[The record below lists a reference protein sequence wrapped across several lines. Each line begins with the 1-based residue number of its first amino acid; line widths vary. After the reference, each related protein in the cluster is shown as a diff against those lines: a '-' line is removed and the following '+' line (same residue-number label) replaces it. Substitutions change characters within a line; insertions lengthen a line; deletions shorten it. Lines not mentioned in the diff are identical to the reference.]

1 MQSLQNYLY
10 KHFRVAMLFLVVSVS
25 YGWLM
30 RFHRVVNIPK
40 FVYASFLQAH
50 SHVTFLGW
58 GFLGVTSLIT
68 VVFLPKMITN
78 KTLNNSFWIMVFA
91 LIGMLISFP
100 LQGYKLFSIL
110 FLSIF
115 LITSYVYLGVVYKNL
130 RNSKETSSLFI
141 RSGILYYYLSS
152 MAIWGIPIIKV
163 RLGKGELYHY
173 GIAFYTH
180 FLYNGFFV
188 LVLFG
193 LFTKYLIDNKVFSD
207 DNKAVRYVYKFT
219 VLAVIPTFLLVFLKE
234 KNVSSV
240 IVIIA
245 GLGTVLQLFSLLY
258 LKRIFSVAKHF
269 IKKQTKY
276 NTLLLYI
283 VSLAYLAKLIMQ
295 FFSAFPSVTQ
305 RALLYSSYLVIGYI
319 HLFTLGFMTLFLLF
333 LYSLFAQKKLPK
345 LGVLLFVLG
354 VILSEG
360 LLFLQGGLYY
370 FNFEVITPFDFVM
383 LLFSSL
389 MPLGLFLVF
398 LRIKP
403 HSL

>member
-1 MQSLQNYLY
+1 MQNSQNYLY
-10 KHFRVAMLFLVVSVS
+10 KHFRVAMLFLVVSAS
-25 YGWLM
+25 YGLLM
-30 RFHRVVNIPK
+30 RFQHVVNITK
-40 FVYASFLQAH
+40 FVYANFLQAH

-78 KTLNNSFWIMVFA
+78 KTLNNSFWIMVLA

-110 FLSIF
+110 FLSVF

-130 RNSKETSSLFI
+130 RNTKGISSQFI

-163 RLGKGELYHY
+163 KLGKGEFYNY

-188 LVLFG
+188 MVLFG
-193 LFTKYLIDNKVFSD
+193 LLMKYLIDNKVFSD
-207 DNKAVRYVYKFT
+207 DNKAVRYVYSFT
-219 VLAVIPTFLLVFLKE
+219 VLAAIPTFLLVFLKE
-234 KNVSSV
+234 KNISSI

-245 GLGTVLQLFSLLY
+245 GLGTVLQLFSLVY
-258 LKRIFSVAKHF
+258 LKRIFSVAKGF
-269 IKKQTKY
+269 LQKQTKC
-276 NTLLLYI
+276 NSLLLYI

-295 FFSAFPSVTQ
+295 FFSAFPTVTQ

-319 HLFTLGFMTLFLLF
+319 HLFTLGFMTLFLLL
-333 LYSLFAQKKLPK
+333 LYSLFAQKKLPR
-345 LGVLLFVLG
+345 LGILLFVSG
-354 VILSEG
+354 IILSEG

-370 FNFEVITPFDFVM
+370 FNFEVLTSFDLIM

-389 MPLGLFLVF
+389 MPIGLLMTFLK
-398 LRIKP
+398 IKP